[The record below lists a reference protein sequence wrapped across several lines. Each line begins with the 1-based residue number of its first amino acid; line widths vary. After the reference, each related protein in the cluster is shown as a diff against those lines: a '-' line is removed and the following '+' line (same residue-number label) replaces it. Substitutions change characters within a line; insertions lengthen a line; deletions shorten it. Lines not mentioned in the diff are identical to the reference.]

1 MAFLF
6 RFAVNE
12 NFNNRG
18 VKNMTKWCLSAAV
31 FLVYGV
37 GGMACELCSIAD
49 HSKL

>member
-12 NFNNRG
+12 NLT
-18 VKNMTKWCLSAAV
+18 MTKWCLSAAV